1 MKERAIALQLRNV
14 VKAFTKGGKTVR
26 AVDNLSLIHI

>member
-1 MKERAIALQLRNV
+1 MNRNPIIQIKG
-14 VKAFTKGGKTVR
+14 VKKIYNQGKPNEVR